1 MKRQVWQNV
10 EYNRIIPNS
19 ITEKELLLPD
29 LLLKDHLYEQG
40 LVFTI
45 DVEGRDHR
53 ELSRDSYLRNRFGRT
68 TKVEGIERLNKDLWN
83 FCNII
88 VNGPQRAQ
96 GPFSC
101 HLFIAN
107 EDDPS
112 FPDHTDPDGVFL
124 YVVKGQKTMV
134 VDGKIYTL
142 EKDQTLY
149 IPPGTPHHA
158 VNYQAS
164 VMLSIG
170 FDNFLVEKF

>member
-1 MKRQVWQNV
+1 MKRPTWQEV
-10 EYNRIIPNS
+10 IHNRIIPNS
-19 ITEKELLLPD
+19 ITEKELLLPE
-29 LLLKDHLYEQG
+29 LLTSRFMYEQG

-45 DVEGRDHR
+45 DHEGRDHR
-53 ELSRDSYLRNRFGRT
+53 ELCYEDWLRHRFGRS
-68 TKVEGIERLNKDLWN
+68 TKIEGIERLNETLWR
-83 FCNII
+83 FCDVI
-88 VNGPQRAQ
+88 VNGPGYR

-142 EKDQTLY
+142 EKDHTLY
-149 IPPGTPHHA
+149 IPPGTKHHA

-170 FDNFLVEKF
+170 FDNYLAEKL

>member
-1 MKRQVWQNV
+1 MKRQVHQSV
-10 EYNRIIPNS
+10 EWNRIIPNS
-19 ITEKELLLPD
+19 ITEEDLLLPE
-29 LLLKDHLYEQG
+29 LLTHEHLYQQG

-53 ELSRDSYLRNRFGRT
+53 EQCYHDWLRNRFGRT
-68 TKVEGIERLNKDLWN
+68 TKIEGIERLNKKLWD
-83 FCNII
+83 FCNTI
-88 VNGPQRAQ
+88 VNGPMRSSS
-96 GPFSC
+96 PFSC
-101 HLFIAN
+101 HLFWAN

-134 VDGKIYTL
+134 VDGSIYTL

-149 IPPGTPHHA
+149 IPPGTKHHA
-158 VNYQAS
+158 VNYNAS